1 MSLQYKSALSRR
13 IKNNVFTLFC
23 WISIFFSIG
32 LLLSVLIALIVKGLP
47 GLSYSLFIQD
57 TKDMGIRNAL
67 IGSVMMTVS
76 AIVVVTPIS
85 ILAATFLVEMRHR
98 QKLTSA
104 IRFMNDILLSAPS
117 VIIGLFVYTILVA
130 HTRFSG
136 FAGIIALAIIAM
148 PMITRG
154 AEDVLYLVSSLLKES
169 AIALGI
175 SKWRVTIMIVYRS
188 ARSGLITA
196 VILAMARIMG
206 ESAPLLFTSAKNSFL
221 SFDLSHSM
229 ESLPVMIFENAMQP
243 YPELQNLAWTGALI
257 ITLLVLV
264 MNLSAR
270 WFARN
275 KET

>member
-264 MNLSAR
+264 MNLSGR